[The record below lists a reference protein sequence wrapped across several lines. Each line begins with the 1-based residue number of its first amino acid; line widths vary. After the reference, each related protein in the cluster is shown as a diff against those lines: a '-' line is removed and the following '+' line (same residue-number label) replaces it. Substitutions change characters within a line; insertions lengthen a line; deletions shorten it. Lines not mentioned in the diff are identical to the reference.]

1 MLRYTVILE
10 PETGGGYSIHCP
22 GLPGCHSQGNTVE
35 ESLANIKEAMLLVVD
50 VLKDKKKPVP
60 RENAEIVTEELRQIL
75 KARAE
80 DGLPLVIETREI
92 ELPTG
97 VTV

>member
-1 MLRYTVILE
+1 MLRYTVIIE
-10 PETGGGYSIHCP
+10 PEIGGGYSIHCP
-22 GLPGCHSQGNTVE
+22 GLPGCHSQGETVE
-35 ESLANIKEAMLLVVD
+35 ESLSNIKEAMLLVVD
-50 VLKDKKKPVP
+50 VIRDKRKKIP
-60 RENAEIVTEELRQIL
+60 EETAEIVAEELRQIL

>member
-1 MLRYTVILE
+1 MLRYTVIIE
-10 PETGGGYSIHCP
+10 PEIGGEYSIHCP
-22 GLPGCHSQGNTVE
+22 GLPGCHSQGKTVE
-35 ESLANIKEAMLLVVD
+35 ESLSNIKEAMLLVVD
-50 VLKDKKKPVP
+50 VIRDKRKKVP
-60 RENAEIVTEELRQIL
+60 EETAEIVAEELRQIL

-80 DGLPLVIETREI
+80 DGLPLVIETHEI

>member
-10 PETGGGYSIHCP
+10 PEAGGGYSIHCP
-22 GLPGCHSQGNTVE
+22 GLPGCHSQGKTVE
-35 ESLANIKEAMLLVVD
+35 QSLSNIREAMLLVVD
-50 VLKDKKKPVP
+50 VLRDNKKTVP
-60 RENAEIVTEELRQIL
+60 GETAEIVTEEIRQIL

>member
-1 MLRYTVILE
+1 MLRYTVIIE
-10 PETGGGYSIHCP
+10 PEIGGGYSIHCP
-22 GLPGCHSQGNTVE
+22 GLPGCHSQGETVE
-35 ESLANIKEAMLLVVD
+35 ESLLNIQEAMLLVVD
-50 VLKDKKKPVP
+50 VIRDKRKKIP
-60 RENAEIVTEELRQIL
+60 EETAEIVAEELRQIL

>member
-22 GLPGCHSQGNTVE
+22 GLPGCHSQGETIE
-35 ESLANIKEAMLLVVD
+35 ESILNIKEAMLLVVD
-50 VLKDKKKPVP
+50 VIRDKNKKVP
-60 RENAEIVTEELRQIL
+60 KETAEIVAEELRQIL